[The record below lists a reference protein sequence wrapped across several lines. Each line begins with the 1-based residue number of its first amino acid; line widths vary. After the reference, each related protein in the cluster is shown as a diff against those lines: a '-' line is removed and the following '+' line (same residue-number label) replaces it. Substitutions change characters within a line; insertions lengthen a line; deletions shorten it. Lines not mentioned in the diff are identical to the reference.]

1 MIEKVLVKAILEHC
15 ESYEWSLQGMGLL
28 RMHFGDGS
36 KYRLHIWDSRY
47 RTPGVSMIHDHL
59 QWNFESKIIAG
70 HLTNQRYLEGPR
82 LKGRGNYIKRT
93 LKAGYGCEF
102 VDDPKE
108 TFLSPLRAERYDEG
122 SVYFQKGIE
131 IHETD
136 AEDGTVTFLKK
147 EQLGNELA
155 RVFWKVGEEWGSA
168 EPRPANSLEV
178 SDITQNALK
187 RWFKELT

>member
-15 ESYEWSLQGMGLL
+15 ESYTWSLQGMGLL

-36 KYRLHIWDSRY
+36 KYRLHVWDSRY

-70 HLTNQRYLEGPR
+70 HLKNQRYAETPLPGTS
-82 LKGRGNYIKRT
+82 YMKRT

-102 VDDPKE
+102 VDEAQK
-108 TFLSPLRAERYDEG
+108 TYLVALRPEWYNEG
-122 SVYFQKGIE
+122 SVYFQKGNE

-136 AEDGTVTFLKK
+136 AEDGTVTFLIK

-155 RVFWKVGEEWGSA
+155 RVFWKTGEEWGSA
-168 EPRPANSLEV
+168 EPKPAERYQV
-178 SDITQNALK
+178 RDITQNALK